1 MLSFTLRKANGSMN
15 KKISKLQELQEAIER
30 NTQEIVDNMVEMYK
44 IKIDQVTK
52 ETYSDYPKAATN
64 NAKRAIKY
72 KEESG
77 NPKGCG
83 TAVGWTRARQLA
95 NREALSRDTIARMSS
110 FNRHR
115 QNKDVPYEEGCGGLM
130 WDAWGGT
137 EGIDWAQRKLKEIDN
152 KE

>member
-1 MLSFTLRKANGSMN
+1 MSDRKSNQEDVEYITAYITNAIQKTIDMN
-15 KKISKLQELQEAIER
+15 IKQIINAIYDIY
-30 NTQEIVDNMVEMYK
+30 Q
-44 IKIDQVTK
+44 IKNDQVTK
-52 ETYSDYPKAATN
+52 ETYNDYPKAATN

-95 NREALSRDTIARMSS
+95 NRESLSRDTIARMSS
-110 FNRHR
+110 FARHR

-130 WDAWGGT
+130 WDAWGGD